1 MKKQTSAVLVTL
13 LSIVGSAFGL
23 GLGDI
28 EVKSNLNEPLD
39 AEIQLI
45 QLQGLTAGEVLPTL
59 AGNDDFRRAGV
70 ERSFFL
76 SNIQFRVKE
85 SASGDVVVTLSTQQA
100 IREPFLNFL
109 VEINWPGGR
118 LLKEYTILLDPP
130 VFDTGLAVD
139 ALVVEP
145 SSSAATT
152 DLLTTT
158 VISGTVSDQAPASA
172 SVSPRDDSLSE
183 GEYRVKRNDTL
194 WEIALQ
200 IPSGEG
206 YSPQQ
211 IMLAI
216 QDLNPKAFL
225 KNNINRVKA
234 GSVLTL
240 PSSQQIAARTLNEAI
255 NEVQAQNNGAAPKLR
270 APVNNNTEVQ
280 LSASD
285 NTASAL
291 PVGGED
297 KNPDG
302 YLELTSDSE
311 LDTTTAAGDVT
322 AEVDRLQNQLFVAE
336 ELNDQFELEKTELQ
350 SRVADLQ
357 EQIAIMERML
367 DIQNAGLA
375 EVQQSLAQTEAAQ
388 AVVPDPV
395 PTAVTDTSAL
405 TFDSIL
411 DKVKAT
417 ISMAF
422 AWVTTSA
429 TNMGIAAFAVVT
441 LLVLPFLFRNKQDET
456 DDTPRVV
463 TDTAEDDDERH
474 DFNADFD
481 AGLLADDE
489 DQFDVAAED
498 EPETLDAVVEAEMY
512 MAYQKYDQ
520 AEEKLKEAYAEHPE
534 RTDIGVKLLEVY
546 AEKDDTRAFAKLS
559 DRLSLSSEQQ
569 HQVAQWRARMLVG
582 AASQSEESSAEELD
596 LNADEVPVLPASGEV
611 QLNFDDL
618 DNLDN
623 LDNQPAQGES
633 YNAIDYTVGDE
644 AATADADD
652 ELIGSALDDYAVADT
667 DEFANDLDF
676 SLDLGDLDEDPLTRP
691 SLDFSE
697 ETLDEALPVAELD
710 LTVDDNVPVLDFSLE
725 EDEDPATLIAD
736 TELELSDPLSADD
749 DPFADL
755 DDLDNDSALNSAI
768 DDQIL
773 GELSVDEIELAVGRS
788 ASTSEPASS
797 SEQADP
803 FDIEAELDEDEFD
816 FLSGSDEASTKLD
829 LARAYIEMDDKDGAR
844 DILEEVAAEGNESQ
858 KAQAQALLGQL

>member
-85 SASGDVVVTLSTQQA
+85 NASGEVVVTLATQQA

-130 VFDTGLAVD
+130 VFDTGLAVG

-145 SSSAATT
+145 SSNAATT
-152 DLLTTT
+152 ELLTTT
-158 VISGTVSDQAPASA
+158 VISDTVSEQAPVSKP
-172 SVSPRDDSLSE
+172 VSPRDDSLAE

-270 APVNNNTEVQ
+270 TPVNNNTEVQ
-280 LSASD
+280 LSASE
-285 NTASAL
+285 NTASAM
-291 PVGGED
+291 PVGGEEN
-297 KNPDG
+297 NPDG

-311 LDTTTAAGDVT
+311 LETTTAAGDVT

-357 EQIAIMERML
+357 EQIEIMERML

-388 AVVPDPV
+388 AVVPDAEPAVVAPAV
-395 PTAVTDTSAL
+395 PADTTAL
-405 TFDSIL
+405 TLDSIL
-411 DKVKAT
+411 AKVKAA
-417 ISMAF
+417 ISTVF
-422 AWVTTSA
+422 AWVTTST
-429 TNMGIAAFAVVT
+429 TNMGIAALAVVT
-441 LLVLPFLFRNKQDET
+441 LLVLPFLFRSKQD
-456 DDTPRVV
+456 
-463 TDTAEDDDERH
+463 DDDEAPSELRQAVAESDEFH
-474 DFNADFD
+474 DFNADFEE
-481 AGLLADDE
+481 GLLAEDE
-489 DQFDVAAED
+489 AEFEATAQD

-520 AEEKLKEAYAEHPE
+520 AEEKLKEVYAEYPE
-534 RTDIGVKLLEVY
+534 RTDIGMKLLEVH
-546 AEKDDTRAFAKLS
+546 AEKGDTRSFAKLA
-559 DRLSLSSEQQ
+559 DRLSLSSEQLQ
-569 HQVAQWRARMLVG
+569 QAAQWRARMLIGVAG
-582 AASQSEESSAEELD
+582 QSVESD
-596 LNADEVPVLPASGEV
+596 ADEVDLDTAEAPLPTASGEV
-611 QLNFDDL
+611 QLNFDEL
-618 DNLDN
+618 DA
-623 LDNQPAQGES
+623 QPAEAES
-633 YNAIDYTVGDE
+633 YNAIDYSAGDE
-644 AATADADD
+644 AATAEADD
-652 ELIGSALDDYAVADT
+652 ELIGSALDDYAVSET

-676 SLDLGDLDEDPLTRP
+676 SLDLGDLDE
-691 SLDFSE
+691 
-697 ETLDEALPVAELD
+697 ALPVAELD
-710 LTVDDNVPVLDFSLE
+710 LTADDDVPVLDFSSE
-725 EDEDPATLIAD
+725 EDEQSATLISD
-736 TELELSDPLSADD
+736 TELELTDPLSADD

-755 DDLDNDSALNSAI
+755 DDLDTESALNSAI

-773 GELSVDEIELAVGRS
+773 AELSDDEIELAS
-788 ASTSEPASS
+788 APAADIAEPETLSAP
-797 SEQADP
+797 ADP

-858 KAQAQALLGQL
+858 KAQAEALLGQL